1 MSLLPV
7 LNPKCMPWI
16 LVRLSFLWENR
27 TKPLGKTSDWLF
39 SMHIIKKVRD
49 PQSLDS
55 AHQVFLPIFF
65 LFPGIFSF
73 WTFSGCLSHYSGL
86 SPNAES
92 SLRNAALSHLTILE
106 PHHLAPT
113 TPLQSGN
120 HQFVLCI
127 WVCSCFICSFCSV
140 LVRTLWLPDRD
151 NIYFKIFL
159 LTCSVLENDHINFM
173 HSFTQMNEDQETEK
187 LCSHCL
193 GSWLCSLTRLEAPW
207 REGC

>member
-1 MSLLPV
+1 MWVKDEYLLLPSRFFHLLKSKINVMSLLPV

-113 TPLQSGN
+113 TSLHTWPHCSY
-120 HQFVLCI
+120 FVLLSS
-127 WVCSCFICSFCSV
+127 WYSCETLISFCFS
-140 LVRTLWLPDRD
+140 
-151 NIYFKIFL
+151 L
-159 LTCSVLENDHINFM
+159 LFI
-173 HSFTQMNEDQETEK
+173 
-187 LCSHCL
+187 
-193 GSWLCSLTRLEAPW
+193 SL
-207 REGC
+207 